1 MTLTKLNSIMPEGTY
16 TGFLA
21 AMSDAPWAEETN
33 LSDLDDMYVLQ
44 HSGEKYV
51 VPMMNALLTDG
62 KLTQDAINKA
72 AAYAYAIYGINWA
85 RLWEV
90 LQAEYN
96 PIENYN
102 MTEEKTETPSGKETE
117 KTSHTGSDK
126 TETTGLAADNTT
138 SNSVYGFNSSGPVP
152 ASTTETKT
160 GLTVERTPGVTD
172 TVEKSFTN
180 RQNHTLLTRSGNIG
194 VTTNQQMQLSSVE
207 LWKWNFWLQVFE
219 DLDSV
224 FCLDCY

>member
-1 MTLTKLNSIMPEGTY
+1 MTKLNSIMPEGSY

-33 LSDLDDMYVLQ
+33 LADLDDMYVLQ

-62 KLTQDAINKA
+62 KLTQAAINKA
-72 AAYAYAIYGINWA
+72 AAYAFAIYGINWA

-117 KTSHTGSDK
+117 TTSHTGFDT
-126 TETTGLAADNTT
+126 TETTGIAADNTT
-138 SNSVYGFNSSGPVP
+138 SNAVYGFNSSSPP
-152 ASTTETKT
+152 TT
-160 GLTVERTPGVTD
+160 
-172 TVEKSFTN
+172 
-180 RQNHTLLTRSGNIG
+180 HTAIPRELPWEMPMPRATR
-194 VTTNQQMQLSSVE
+194 
-207 LWKWNFWLQVFE
+207 
-219 DLDSV
+219 
-224 FCLDCY
+224 